1 MVEHEHLDRWEIR
14 AVEHMALV
22 VVEHIIIQHPRLAR
36 VELSPSP
43 SASMTFRRYKRFL
56 SRMERFSERPLSKER
71 PEGTLIYV

>member
-1 MVEHEHLDRWEIR
+1 VVVMVEHEHLDRWEIR

-43 SASMTFRRYKRFL
+43 SASMTFRRY
-56 SRMERFSERPLSKER
+56 
-71 PEGTLIYV
+71 